1 MNNIIGNE
9 KTIKLLDR
17 IATVGKIANAYLF
30 LGPVQVGKFSIAMEF
45 ARNILVDERKINA
58 DLIVIAPEIDETKG
72 VIKKRDI
79 KIETI
84 RDLQHKL
91 SLTSTGGRYKVVI
104 IDEAERL
111 NKSAQNALLKTLEE
125 PNEKVVLILVAQ
137 NENKMLPTI
146 ASRCQKIRFGLVADS
161 EIEKIIPAD
170 NHDKQ
175 EILFW
180 SIGRPGIAV
189 DLINNHSEL
198 DYRREALRE
207 LSDVLSKNLNDTFAL
222 AETLSKDTL
231 QLQKKLKLWL
241 IILRQS
247 MLGNRQNMQV
257 TPAKALIMMEG
268 ISESI
273 ETMRETNSNV
283 RLILENLFLKF

>member
-1 MNNIIGNE
+1 MN
-9 KTIKLLDR
+9 
-17 IATVGKIANAYLF
+17 
-30 LGPVQVGKFSIAMEF
+30 FS
-45 ARNILVDERKINA
+45 RNILSDSTADSTSSPQLAA
-58 DLIVIAPEIDETKG
+58 DLIVVAPEVEEIKG
-72 VIKKRDI
+72 ILKKRDI
-79 KIETI
+79 KIEAV

-91 SLTSTGGRYKVVI
+91 SLTSVGGKYKIVI

-137 NENKMLPTI
+137 DENKILPTI
-146 ASRCQKIRFGLVADS
+146 ASRCQKIRFGKVSDL

-170 NHDKQ
+170 SRDKK

-189 DLINNHSEL
+189 DLTKNRSEI
-198 DYRREALRE
+198 DYRQETLRE
-207 LSDVLSKNLNDTFAL
+207 LSNMLAKNLNEKFVL

-231 QLQKKLKLWL
+231 QLQKKLNLWL

-247 MLGNRQNMQV
+247 MLGNKIKVQV
-257 TPAKALIMMEG
+257 SPAKALIMMEG
-268 ISESI
+268 ISESM
-273 ETMRETNSNV
+273 ETIRETNSNT
-283 RLILENLFLKF
+283 RLILESLFLKF

>member
-1 MNNIIGNE
+1 MNIIGNE

-30 LGPVQVGKFSIAMEF
+30 LGLENVGKFSIAMEF
-45 ARNILVDERKINA
+45 AKNILVDERKINA

-91 SLTSTGGRYKVVI
+91 GLTSTGGRYKVVI

-125 PNEKVVLILVAQ
+125 PNEKVVLILVTQ

-170 NHDKQ
+170 NNDRQ

-189 DLINNHSEL
+189 ELIKNNSEL
-198 DYRREALRE
+198 NYRRETLRE
-207 LSDVLSKNLNDTFAL
+207 LADMLSKNLNEKFTL

-247 MLGNRQNMQV
+247 MLGNKIRVQV
-257 TPAKALIMMEG
+257 SPDKALIMMEG
-268 ISESI
+268 ISESM
-273 ETMRETNSNV
+273 ETMRETNSNT